1 MVIFLIGYMSSG
13 KSYLGALAARALNVP
28 FYDLDTIIEEK
39 YNKRVKDIFIEN
51 GEEYFRQIEHETL
64 VALNIYKDSII
75 ATGGGTP
82 CFHDN
87 MNLISSKGKSVYLQV
102 SINELFNRLKLD
114 KNRPLLQND
123 FNNLYSFID
132 SQLNIR
138 EPIYLKSDYLVSLDD
153 RSINKLLNLLKTLF

>member
-123 FNNLYSFID
+123 LNNLYSLID

-138 EPIYLKSDYLVSLDD
+138 EPIYLKSDYLISLDD